1 MLIKLFSV
9 SSGQSYTLVLHSMNE
24 CRPRKERQKY
34 EIYPM
39 AIRLEVVRL
48 VESGHLHRQV
58 QQQFGVSHA
67 TVWKWLQLY
76 GSPVYHQMK
85 QPRFTLAQ
93 RQHIAR
99 ELLDGRL
106 REEEALLKYGL
117 RLKKTLREW
126 VAAYQAE
133 QAADPPPVG
142 VLSGAEAGVTAALAA
157 QLRQAQWQIEALHT
171 LIDQAE
177 ATYRIDIRKKGGA
190 KPSK

>member
-1 MLIKLFSV
+1 
-9 SSGQSYTLVLHSMNE
+9 MNE

-34 EIYPM
+34 EIYPI
-39 AIRLEVVRL
+39 AVRLEVVRL

-58 QQQFGVSHA
+58 QQQFGISHA

-133 QAADPPPVG
+133 QAAGPPPVG
-142 VLSGAEAGVTAALAA
+142 TLSGAEAGVTADLAA

-177 ATYRIDIRKKGGA
+177 TTYRIDIRKKGGA